1 MKRQT
6 FHHQR
11 PAAARRIA
19 LHAQEDHILDPYQS
33 QQKLSEPTVCPQC
46 GAVYH
51 NGRWQCSS
59 RSEAGLET
67 LCSAC
72 RRINDKFPAG
82 IITFHGS
89 FGPQQAKEIVHLS
102 RHQEEAEKSEHP
114 LNRIISIDQD
124 MQGIVIQTTDIHL
137 PRRIAKAAKHAFHGS
152 LEEHFD
158 ERGYFVRIDWKP
170 KS

>member
-51 NGRWQCSS
+51 NGRWQWAS

-137 PRRIAKAAKHAFHGS
+137 PRRIAKAAKRAFHGS

>member
-51 NGRWQCSS
+51 NGRWQWAP
-59 RSEAGLET
+59 RPEQGREAF
-67 LCSAC
+67 C
-72 RRINDKFPAG
+72 N
-82 IITFHGS
+82 
-89 FGPQQAKEIVHLS
+89 
-102 RHQEEAEKSEHP
+102 HP
-114 LNRIISIDQD
+114 
-124 MQGIVIQTTDIHL
+124 
-137 PRRIAKAAKHAFHGS
+137 AKAVMGGDQAAAAGVWQCFQCQGS
-152 LEEHFD
+152 SSCSWD
-158 ERGYFVRIDWKP
+158 TG
-170 KS
+170 

>member
-6 FHHQR
+6 LHHQR

-19 LHAQEDHILDPYQS
+19 GHAQEDHILDPYHS

-51 NGRWQCSS
+51 NGRWQWAS

-89 FGPQQAKEIVHLS
+89 FGPQQSKEIVHLARYQEGS
-102 RHQEEAEKSEHP
+102 RKERASAELNHGYRPGYARHRHP
-114 LNRIISIDQD
+114 DDRHSPAAPDRQSR
-124 MQGIVIQTTDIHL
+124 QARL
-137 PRRIAKAAKHAFHGS
+137 PRQPRGAF
-152 LEEHFD
+152 
-158 ERGYFVRIDWKP
+158 
-170 KS
+170 